1 MKMVSAIKIP
11 ETMIVDFIERRCFCV
26 CSGDEVPKAA
36 GRFSSSLRLFS
47 KRSPVKFPRCG
58 PHAVR

>member
-1 MKMVSAIKIP
+1 
-11 ETMIVDFIERRCFCV
+11 MIVDFIERRCFCV

-47 KRSPVKFPRCG
+47 KRSPVKIPLCG

>member
-1 MKMVSAIKIP
+1 
-11 ETMIVDFIERRCFCV
+11 MIVDFIERRCFCV

-36 GRFSSSLRLFS
+36 GRFSSSLRLYS
-47 KRSPVKFPRCG
+47 KRSPVKFPRRR